1 MAQEEK
7 VPMDHD
13 ETAGEPV
20 VPLPERRDGESTEEW
35 SARLTPAERQ
45 AFDNNAD
52 LQWYLAETLA
62 SLREECERAP
72 DFLAVIRQYVPAERY
87 EAFMRLLRSDALQE
101 ALWCKLTGSPSGGA
115 SAGGCAAPADPA
127 VDWASIVGEDAE
139 ADRGRIGS
147 DES

>member
-1 MAQEEK
+1 M
-7 VPMDHD
+7 
-13 ETAGEPV
+13 
-20 VPLPERRDGESTEEW
+20 EEW
-35 SARLTPAERQ
+35 WARLTPAERQ

-52 LQWYLAETLA
+52 LQRYLAETLA
-62 SLREECERAP
+62 SLREEFEKAP

-87 EAFMRLLRSDALQE
+87 EAFRRFLRSDALQE

-115 SAGGCAAPADPA
+115 SAGGCAAPTAPA
-127 VDWASIVGEDAE
+127 VDWAATVGEDAE